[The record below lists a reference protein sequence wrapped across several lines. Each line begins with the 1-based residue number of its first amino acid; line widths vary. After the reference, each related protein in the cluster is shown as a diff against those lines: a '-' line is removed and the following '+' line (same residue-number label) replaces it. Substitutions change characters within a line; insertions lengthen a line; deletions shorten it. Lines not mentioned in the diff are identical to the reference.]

1 MPDGCNPAYKKI
13 VIYLIAVFFVV
24 ILSSFAYPIAV
35 GDG

>member
-13 VIYLIAVFFVV
+13 VIRAVAVFFVV
-24 ILSSFAYPIAV
+24 MLSPFAYPIAV